1 MLSDASTVSSSMS
14 WKSSRTR
21 ALGRAGVSC
30 NSLSRWR
37 TASPIGA
44 RPSRRSRRRVAP
56 TPNSRSIASATA
68 TQNAPGPPRHR
79 SRQSHATGRPTSAAH
94 SASSVVLPEPAGA
107 MSNVTGTSS
116 SSTST
121 RRWRRTRWRGSG
133 GTWERASRFCRRI
146 ESIFSSASRADPTA
160 PPART
165 SGPSRRSAALGVA
178 LVLVLIP
185 IFDDRRRHAP
195 SSLRTAHQIPSSA
208 CHFPR
213 VGATHPPAG
222 GVLSHR
228 RVVRSGRG
236 ARSRR
241 AAVDARC
248 RRGVGD
254 PAARGSAHEIGR
266 VAHRPRTARR
276 PGRWGRRPAR
286 VVIVALLHDV
296 IEKADITPCAL
307 RAHGRRLMDH
317 RRRRGVDQAGRRVGA
332 DVPRTMRC

>member
-44 RPSRRSRRRVAP
+44 RRRRRSRRRVAP

-68 TQNAPGPPRHR
+68 TQNAPGPPTHR

-121 RRWRRTRWRGSG
+121 SRWRRTRWRGSG
-133 GTWERASRFCRRI
+133 GTWERASRSCRRV

-165 SGPSRRSAALGVA
+165 SGPSRRSACPGWPSFSSQSSTTAGGTAPILPQDRTPDPFLSVSLSLG
-178 LVLVLIP
+178 
-185 IFDDRRRHAP
+185 RN
-195 SSLRTAHQIPSSA
+195 
-208 CHFPR
+208 
-213 VGATHPPAG
+213 HPPANG
-222 GVLSHR
+222 
-228 RVVRSGRG
+228 
-236 ARSRR
+236 
-241 AAVDARC
+241 
-248 RRGVGD
+248 
-254 PAARGSAHEIGR
+254 
-266 VAHRPRTARR
+266 
-276 PGRWGRRPAR
+276 W
-286 VVIVALLHDV
+286 
-296 IEKADITPCAL
+296 CAL
-307 RAHGRRLMDH
+307 
-317 RRRRGVDQAGRRVGA
+317 
-332 DVPRTMRC
+332 PS